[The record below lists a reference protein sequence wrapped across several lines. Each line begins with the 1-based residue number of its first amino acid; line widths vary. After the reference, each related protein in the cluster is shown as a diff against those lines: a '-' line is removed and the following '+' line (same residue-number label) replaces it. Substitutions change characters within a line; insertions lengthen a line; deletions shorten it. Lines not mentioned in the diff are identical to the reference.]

1 MIIILFPDFNFYKSM
16 FFFLWTF
23 YLCEVSHS
31 FIIPKKSFEA
41 NLKSHSDHEGMS
53 FILMINRN
61 RRRRMFLTNLS
72 ESPSKIV
79 SFLLDICINNILSFP
94 KGNDATRLL
103 PSLQSSSHFLSNSF
117 LVDMINLLSSATHIL
132 LDQGYAFSKWVTQ
145 EECVNILTR
154 D

>member
-1 MIIILFPDFNFYKSM
+1 
-16 FFFLWTF
+16 
-23 YLCEVSHS
+23 
-31 FIIPKKSFEA
+31 
-41 NLKSHSDHEGMS
+41 
-53 FILMINRN
+53 
-61 RRRRMFLTNLS
+61 MFLTNLS

-132 LDQGYAFSKWVTQ
+132 LDQGYAFSKCVTQ